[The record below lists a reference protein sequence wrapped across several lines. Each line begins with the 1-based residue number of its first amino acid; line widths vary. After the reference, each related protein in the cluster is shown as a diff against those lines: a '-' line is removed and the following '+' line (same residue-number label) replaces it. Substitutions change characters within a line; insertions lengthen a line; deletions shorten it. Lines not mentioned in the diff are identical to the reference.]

1 VSAAKAKAAEIKY
14 RGRKPSYTRDQFSA
28 VCDFLGRSAGI
39 GEIAEATGLSRQAI
53 YRIKDDPAAAEA
65 ALACWAT

>member
-1 VSAAKAKAAEIKY
+1 MRFPVH
-14 RGRKPSYTRDQFSA
+14 T
-28 VCDFLGRSAGI
+28 GI

-53 YRIKDDPAAAEA
+53 YRIKDDPAAAET

>member
-1 VSAAKAKAAEIKY
+1 LV
-14 RGRKPSYTRDQFSA
+14 
-28 VCDFLGRSAGI
+28 GRSAGI
-39 GEIAEATGLSRQAI
+39 GEIAMATGLSRQAI